1 LVLIRHGESMA
12 TLDSVVGGHEGCRG
26 LSDLGR
32 RQVEALRDRLAA
44 TGEVQADAL
53 VASVLPRAIETAEIL
68 APALGGLPVVQECDV
83 CEQHP
88 GDGDGL
94 SWGEFES
101 RYRPEGWRFDPYEPI
116 APGGE
121 SVAEFNARVARTL
134 TGLAAEHR
142 GGTVVVAC
150 HGGVVAASMI
160 SFLGL
165 PFHGGLTQLFSDNT
179 SLTEWLLADDGP
191 GHPPPW
197 RLLRYNDAAHL
208 AGVD

>member
-1 LVLIRHGESMA
+1 MV
-12 TLDSVVGGHEGCRG
+12 DSVVGGHDGCRG

-32 RQVEALRDRLAA
+32 RQVEALRDRFAE
-44 TGEVQADAL
+44 TGEVRAHAL
-53 VASVLPRAIETAEIL
+53 YASILPRAIETAELL
-68 APALGGLPVVQECDV
+68 APALDGLSVQQDCDL

-88 GDGDGL
+88 GEGDGL
-94 SWGEFES
+94 RWEEFEA
-101 RYRPEGWRFDPYEPI
+101 RYRPEGWRFDPYEPV

-134 TGLAAEHR
+134 TGLASRHAGE
-142 GGTVVVAC
+142 TVVVAC

-165 PFHGGLTQLFSDNT
+165 PFHGGLTQLFSQNT
-179 SLTEWLLADDGP
+179 SLTEWVLPDDEAE
-191 GHPPPW
+191 HPHPW

-208 AGVD
+208 AGVA

>member
-1 LVLIRHGESMA
+1 MV
-12 TLDSVVGGHEGCRG
+12 DSVVGGHEGCRG

-44 TGEVQADAL
+44 TGEVRADAL

-68 APALGGLPVVQECDV
+68 APALGGLPVVQDCDV

-88 GDGDGL
+88 GEGDGL
-94 SWGEFES
+94 SWQEFES

-134 TGLAAEHR
+134 TRLADENR

-150 HGGVVAASMI
+150 HGGVVSASMI
-160 SFLGL
+160 TFLGL

-179 SLTEWLLADDGP
+179 SLTEWVLPDDDAA
-191 GHPPPW
+191 HPHPW
-197 RLLRYNDAAHL
+197 RLVRYNDAAHL
-208 AGVD
+208 PSFFGG

>member
-1 LVLIRHGESMA
+1 MV
-12 TLDSVVGGHEGCRG
+12 DSIVGGHEGCRG

-44 TGEVQADAL
+44 TGEVRAGAL
-53 VASVLPRAIETAEIL
+53 LASVLPRAIETAEIL
-68 APALGGLPVVQECDV
+68 SPALGGLPVVQDCDV

-88 GDGDGL
+88 GEGDGL
-94 SWGEFES
+94 SWQEFES

-121 SVAEFNARVARTL
+121 SAAEFNARVARTL
-134 TGLAAEHR
+134 TRLADDHR
-142 GGTVVVAC
+142 GRTVVVAC

-179 SLTEWLLADDGP
+179 SLTEWARPDDEAD
-191 GHPPPW
+191 HPHPW

-208 AGVD
+208 AGVA